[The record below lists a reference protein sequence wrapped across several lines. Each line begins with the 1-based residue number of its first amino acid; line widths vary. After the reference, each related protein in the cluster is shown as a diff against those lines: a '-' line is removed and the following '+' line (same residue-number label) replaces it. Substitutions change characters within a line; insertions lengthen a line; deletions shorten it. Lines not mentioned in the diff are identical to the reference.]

1 MCPIIGVGPEMEIH
15 RSFPLLKSRSYFSS
29 LRRPSGSSMEYRSV
43 LQTFVILTGIVGLLV
58 TLCFTICDEKRSLQD
73 FSLAYK
79 LLPPVVDPE
88 HRTEHLDDALRDET
102 LDLSAFVGMPDEYR
116 DLVSEY
122 VRTVCRDIDTG
133 PLMRKRYY
141 HQNGARKDKYS
152 TRDPFP
158 DDANPIFDGEI
169 MVPLA
174 VLPRPEVVNKWTTS
188 SEATAIGWRSIEGVF
203 DNVGSVFGRTLIFEP
218 GERSEEP
225 HSLPAAPFEA
235 SIPSWSDYVP
245 EFDFNVSFFLPLQKI
260 VVQPFYHGRDHPVTD
275 GSDDLRLGEEGGAVR
290 LGELL
295 TVPVYIQNTRLRWL
309 TCTNGTD
316 RRKFLAYTLVDGNG
330 AKRAKKHQDFG
341 AGPVSPY
348 VRRLI
353 CERHQPRIKQHD
365 LLLLPTPM
373 AWPPNL
379 GEVDDNNAHEEWCF
393 DDWFPAQKDSC
404 WVIRETADSKPLQE
418 SFVLMPASEKSD
430 RPVFFVALFAE
441 TEPAELVQE
450 LSALYQVS
458 PQELLNSPEKMERL
472 QSLYEKVRTFP
483 LDR

>member
-1 MCPIIGVGPEMEIH
+1 MNRDDAHDWKCSLIVPITRFKDVAVHSP
-15 RSFPLLKSRSYFSS
+15 KS
-29 LRRPSGSSMEYRSV
+29 PIAMV
-43 LQTFVILTGIVGLLV
+43 VTV
-58 TLCFTICDEKRSLQD
+58 TLTFAAAGCFDVVHVQD
-73 FSLAYK
+73 ADHVYK
-79 LLPPVVDPE
+79 KLPPAVDPE
-88 HRTEHLDDALRDET
+88 RRTEQLGDAWRDET
-102 LDLSAFVGMPDEYR
+102 LDLSAFVGMPDTYR

-122 VRTVCRDIDTG
+122 VQTVYKDIGVT

-141 HQNGARKDKYS
+141 HKNGARKDKYS

-158 DDANPIFDGEI
+158 DDANPIYDREI
-169 MVPLA
+169 VVPL
-174 VLPRPEVVNKWTTS
+174 VIFPRPDSVKKWITS
-188 SEATAIGWRSIEGVF
+188 SEARAIGWRPIDGVF
-203 DNVGSVFGRTLIFEP
+203 DHVGSVYGRTLIFEP
-218 GERSEEP
+218 GKRSEEP
-225 HSLPAAPFEA
+225 HSLPAAPFGT

-260 VVQPFYHGRDHPVTD
+260 VVQPFYHERDHPVTD

-316 RRKFLAYTLVDGNG
+316 SRKFLAYALVDGNG

-348 VRRLI
+348 VRPLI

-430 RPVFFVALFAE
+430 LPVFFVALFAE
-441 TEPAELVQE
+441 TQPTQLVKELA
-450 LSALYQVS
+450 ALYGVS
-458 PQELLNSPEKMERL
+458 PDSVLDSPETMERL
-472 QSLYEKVRTFP
+472 NSLYENMCDFP
-483 LDR
+483 FSK